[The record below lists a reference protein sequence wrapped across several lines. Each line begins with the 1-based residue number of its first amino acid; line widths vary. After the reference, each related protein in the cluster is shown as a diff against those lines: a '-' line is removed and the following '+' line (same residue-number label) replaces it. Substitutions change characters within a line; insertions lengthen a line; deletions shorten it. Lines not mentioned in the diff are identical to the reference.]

1 MTVFEQERANVSCLF
16 AWKCPRMYV
25 CMYTCMYVCLH
36 IYVCVCVCIY
46 VNMLRQI
53 CLEMFS
59 KSHGTSCVGY
69 LQVLVTPSVASGAM
83 VDPKAVHRVHN
94 PDDIL
99 ALAQFVQVLSPAWI
113 RVSRSKP

>member
-1 MTVFEQERANVSCLF
+1 MFVFVL
-16 AWKCPRMYV
+16 
-25 CMYTCMYVCLH
+25 
-36 IYVCVCVCIY
+36 
-46 VNMLRQI
+46 NMLRQI